1 MAYNPYSINPQPTYK
16 GHDDRGHIT
25 PNFEYSEG
33 IRPAG
38 SFMPAPYL
46 PQVRFNEYFKEAVV
60 LSAGKVVA
68 FDSNGF
74 IVPAGLALQA
84 DAWQTEALATNV
96 AGADAITSLTRYTAD
111 DVKRK
116 VKNAAGTLVTLN
128 EPVVKSF
135 FNQTTPFAALTTVS
149 APIGVAPYNYWPHPG
164 GDGENPALYNVSNWN
179 LQNKVAFLTRYQLEY
194 PLVED
199 RAAYLNAPFSG
210 IAAFV
215 ASAGDVKPGG
225 YVTFDTESNVSYV
238 GYTFGS
244 VPASNIIGQVTA
256 VSGPGPYGYLERVR
270 TSATGPGGVLD
281 AMPGTATAGLPD
293 VVTYSGG
300 YGIARILLQK

>member
-68 FDSNGF
+68 FDSNGN

-84 DAWQTEALATNV
+84 AAWLAAAATSV
-96 AGADAITSLTRYTAD
+96 ATADAVATLTRYTAD

-116 VKNAAGTLVTLN
+116 VKNAAGTLVTVN

-135 FNQTTPFAALTTVS
+135 FNQTTPFAANTTVS

-179 LQNKVAFLTRYQLEY
+179 LQNKVAYLARYQLEY
-194 PLVED
+194 PLVQD
-199 RAAYLNAPFSG
+199 RATYLAAPFSG
-210 IAAFV
+210 IGAFV
-215 ASAGDVKPGG
+215 AAAGAVKPGG
-225 YVTFDTESNVSYV
+225 YVTFDTESNISYV

-244 VPASNIIGQVTA
+244 TPAANIIGQVTA
-256 VSGPGPYGYLERVR
+256 VSGPGPYGLLERVR
-270 TSATGPGGVLD
+270 TSDRGPGGVLD
-281 AMPGTATAGLPD
+281 QMPGTATEGLPD

>member
-68 FDSNGF
+68 FDSNGN

-84 DAWQTEALATNV
+84 AAWLAAAATSV
-96 AGADAITSLTRYTAD
+96 ATADAVTTLTRYTAD

-116 VKNAAGTLVTLN
+116 VKNAAGVLVTVN

-135 FNQTTPFAALTTVS
+135 FNQTTPFAANTTVS

-199 RAAYLNAPFSG
+199 RATYLNAPFSG

-215 ASAGDVKPGG
+215 ASAGNVKPGG

-256 VSGPGPYGYLERVR
+256 VSGPGPYGLLERVR
-270 TSATGPGGVLD
+270 TSDRGPGGVLD
-281 AMPGTATAGLPD
+281 EMPGTATAGLPD

>member
-84 DAWQTEALATNV
+84 AAWQTEALATDV
-96 AGADAITSLTRYTAD
+96 ATADAITSLTRYTAD

-116 VKNAAGTLVTLN
+116 VKNAAGVLVVNN

-135 FNQTTPFAALTTVS
+135 FDQTTPFAALTTVS

-199 RAAYLNAPFSG
+199 RATYLNAPFSG